1 MFKYLEEILR
11 PHTIEKRELLSAN
24 SFWLEGTQPSTVVQK
39 SILEEQFLY
48 PWQYLSVQDSLYAA
62 IKNVSQGHWLNLD
75 INNTECPTSHCT
87 FLSML
92 NTQQTHSV
100 GFRNRYVFCFEI
112 PMYSQTKCLLCIL
125 FIRFKLYDAAVISL
139 QSIAT
144 MFIIILCICMYISI
158 LLKGLCIYLIEHSSY
173 WAAVSCSISQ

>member
-1 MFKYLEEILR
+1 
-11 PHTIEKRELLSAN
+11 
-24 SFWLEGTQPSTVVQK
+24 
-39 SILEEQFLY
+39 
-48 PWQYLSVQDSLYAA
+48 
-62 IKNVSQGHWLNLD
+62 
-75 INNTECPTSHCT
+75 
-87 FLSML
+87 ML

-100 GFRNRYVFCFEI
+100 DFRNRYVFCFEI

-158 LLKGLCIYLIEHSSY
+158 LLKGLCIYLIEHGSY
-173 WAAVSCSISQ
+173 